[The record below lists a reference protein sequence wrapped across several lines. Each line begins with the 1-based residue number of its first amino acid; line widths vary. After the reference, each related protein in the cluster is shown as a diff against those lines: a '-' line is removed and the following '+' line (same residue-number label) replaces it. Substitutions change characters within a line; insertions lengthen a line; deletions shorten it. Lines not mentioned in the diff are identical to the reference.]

1 MSNSVPKLYDS
12 RDRLIQLVL
21 DSLPS
26 PTSKKAYRS
35 SIERFLTWF
44 QTSGLT
50 GFTRA
55 TVMQYRSSLLE
66 SGLSCATVNL
76 HLSAVRKL
84 AQEAA
89 DNQLLSPQLASGIN
103 RIKGVK
109 KEGVRTGN
117 WLTVQ
122 QAEQLLNSPDVAT
135 LAGKRD
141 RALLGVLVGCGL
153 RRSEIAKLTFAH
165 IQQREARWV
174 IVDLVGKGNRTRSIP
189 MPNWTKA
196 QIDVWGAAASL
207 TEGYV
212 FRPVDKGDSLRG
224 ERMTAQSIFEAV
236 KKYAGRCDLQIAPHD
251 LRRSFAKL
259 AHKGKAALEQIQL
272 SLGHASIITT
282 ERYLGVRQDLT
293 DAPCDHL
300 GISVETS
307 EPTSK

>member
-1 MSNSVPKLYDS
+1 MSNSVKLYDS
-12 RDRLIQLVL
+12 KDRLISLVL

-26 PTSKKAYRS
+26 DSSKKAYRS
-35 SIERFLTWF
+35 SLERFLAWF
-44 QTSGLT
+44 QASGLS

-55 TVMQYRSSLLE
+55 TVMQYRAILLE

-89 DNQLLSPQLASGIN
+89 DNGMLPAQLASGIA
-103 RIKGVK
+103 RVKGVR
-109 KEGVRTGN
+109 KEGVRIGN
-117 WLTVQ
+117 WLTVA
-122 QAEQLLNSPDVAT
+122 QAELLLMSPDLST

-141 RALLGVLVGCGL
+141 RALLGVLLGCGL
-153 RRSEIAKLTFAH
+153 RRSEIAALTFAH
-165 IQQREARWV
+165 VQQREARWV
-174 IVDLVGKGNRTRSIP
+174 IVDLVGKGQRTRSIP
-189 MPNWTKA
+189 MPTWSKVL
-196 QIDVWGAAASL
+196 IDSWAVAANL

-224 ERMTAQSIFEAV
+224 ERMTAQSIFECV
-236 KKYAGRCDLQIAPHD
+236 KKYAAKCGLEIAPHD

-272 SLGHASIITT
+272 SLGHASIVTT

-300 GISVETS
+300 GISVGT
-307 EPTSK
+307 EPPVEGT